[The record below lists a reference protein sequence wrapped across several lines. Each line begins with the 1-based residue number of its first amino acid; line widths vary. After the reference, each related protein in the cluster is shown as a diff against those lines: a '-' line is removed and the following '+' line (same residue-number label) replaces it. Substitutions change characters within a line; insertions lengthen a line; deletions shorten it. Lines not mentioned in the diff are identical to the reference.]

1 MKEKLRYLV
10 YFGIIISIELFC
22 SFTLN
27 SMGIRKEN
35 ILMVFIVGVLLIATF
50 TKGYFYGL
58 LASIISV
65 LCFNFLYIDPNYDFH
80 ISDPN
85 DFMLILFFLMTSV
98 IACSLTDRFQK
109 QIIISKKNESI
120 SKQLYSLSE
129 RLLNVSGIEYILLK
143 GNQYI
148 EESIQ
153 IKTNISLE
161 IKEESKNVIPIIGMN
176 RVLGSIEILSHQ
188 GLNEDQ
194 MIIIKAAANQ
204 LGNALERELTY
215 LEQEKIKVA
224 MEREHMLNSML
235 RSISHDL
242 RTPLTGI
249 VGASQLM
256 MNQDYLTNEDVYSLA
271 KDIHDQA
278 HWLTQIVE
286 NILNMSKI
294 ESGNLVLHKN
304 LEVVDDLI
312 YEAIQHLPELEKR
325 NVVVDVPQ
333 DLLFINVDGKL
344 MVQVFI
350 NILNNAIKYTK
361 EKDQITIQDL
371 LYGLMLRSGN
381 DCALMLAK
389 SVGGSVERFVEMM
402 NEKARDIGMK
412 QTHFSNPSGL
422 DEEDE
427 GNLSTVKEM
436 AILYRYCCQNP
447 LFNQIVKTKEYK
459 RLDGKGYWH
468 NKNRLLKEYP
478 YCVGGK
484 TGYTKK
490 AKRTLITR
498 AIKKQVDL
506 IIVTFNCG
514 NDFEFHQK
522 KYEECFKNYE
532 KLVLFDKGVRNIKGN
547 WYLFENDL
555 LMSKE
560 KDESVSYLIH
570 NEEMF
575 IYRNQTYIKKIKLKK
590 YRFRNFYLMILKDLV
605 YE

>member
-22 SFTLN
+22 SLTLN

-35 ILMVFIVGVLLIATF
+35 ILMVFIVGVLLISTF

-58 LASIISV
+58 LASIVSV

-109 QIIISKKNESI
+109 QIIISKKNEGI

-256 MNQDYLTNEDVYSLA
+256 MNQD
-271 KDIHDQA
+271 H
-278 HWLTQIVE
+278 QIVE

-361 EKDQITIQDL
+361 EKDQITIHVKKL
-371 LYGLMLRSGN
+371 
-381 DCALMLAK
+381 
-389 SVGGSVERFVEMM
+389 
-402 NEKARDIGMK
+402 
-412 QTHFSNPSGL
+412 
-422 DEEDE
+422 EDE
-427 GNLSTVKEM
+427 VQFMIKDTGSGISKNILDHIFEEFVTDTNVSNDSQKGIGLGL
-436 AILYRYCCQNP
+436 AICKAIIQA
-447 LFNQIVKTKEYK
+447 
-459 RLDGKGYWH
+459 H
-468 NKNRLLKEYP
+468 
-478 YCVGGK
+478 GGK
-484 TGYTKK
+484 IW
-490 AKRTLITR
+490 AK
-498 AIKKQVDL
+498 D
-506 IIVTFNCG
+506 
-514 NDFEFHQK
+514 
-522 KYEECFKNYE
+522 
-532 KLVLFDKGVRNIKGN
+532 
-547 WYLFENDL
+547 
-555 LMSKE
+555 E
-560 KDESVSYLIH
+560 KDGAC
-570 NEEMF
+570 F
-575 IYRNQTYIKKIKLKK
+575 IFTIPSDKELN
-590 YRFRNFYLMILKDLV
+590 V
-605 YE
+605 

>member
-22 SFTLN
+22 SLTLN

-35 ILMVFIVGVLLIATF
+35 ILMVFIVGVLLISTF

-58 LASIISV
+58 LASIVSV

-109 QIIISKKNESI
+109 QILISKKNEGI

-256 MNQDYLTNEDVYSLA
+256 MNQDHLTNEDIYSLA

-304 LEVVDDLI
+304 LEVVD
-312 YEAIQHLPELEKR
+312 
-325 NVVVDVPQ
+325 VPQ

-361 EKDQITIQDL
+361 EKDQITIHVKKL
-371 LYGLMLRSGN
+371 
-381 DCALMLAK
+381 
-389 SVGGSVERFVEMM
+389 
-402 NEKARDIGMK
+402 
-412 QTHFSNPSGL
+412 
-422 DEEDE
+422 EDE
-427 GNLSTVKEM
+427 VQFMIKDTGSGISKNILDHIFEEFVTDTNVSNDSQKGIGLGL
-436 AILYRYCCQNP
+436 AICKAIIQA
-447 LFNQIVKTKEYK
+447 
-459 RLDGKGYWH
+459 H
-468 NKNRLLKEYP
+468 
-478 YCVGGK
+478 GGK
-484 TGYTKK
+484 IW
-490 AKRTLITR
+490 A
-498 AIKKQVDL
+498 
-506 IIVTFNCG
+506 
-514 NDFEFHQK
+514 
-522 KYEECFKNYE
+522 
-532 KLVLFDKGVRNIKGN
+532 
-547 WYLFENDL
+547 
-555 LMSKE
+555 
-560 KDESVSYLIH
+560 KDETDGAC
-570 NEEMF
+570 F
-575 IYRNQTYIKKIKLKK
+575 IFTIPSDKELN
-590 YRFRNFYLMILKDLV
+590 V
-605 YE
+605 

>member
-1 MKEKLRYLV
+1 
-10 YFGIIISIELFC
+10 
-22 SFTLN
+22 
-27 SMGIRKEN
+27 
-35 ILMVFIVGVLLIATF
+35 
-50 TKGYFYGL
+50 
-58 LASIISV
+58 
-65 LCFNFLYIDPNYDFH
+65 
-80 ISDPN
+80 
-85 DFMLILFFLMTSV
+85 MLILFFLMTSV

-109 QIIISKKNESI
+109 QILISKKNEGI

-256 MNQDYLTNEDVYSLA
+256 MNQDHLTNEDVYSLA

-312 YEAIQHLPELEKR
+312 YEAIQHLPELEK
-325 NVVVDVPQ
+325 
-333 DLLFINVDGKL
+333 
-344 MVQVFI
+344 
-350 NILNNAIKYTK
+350 
-361 EKDQITIQDL
+361 
-371 LYGLMLRSGN
+371 
-381 DCALMLAK
+381 
-389 SVGGSVERFVEMM
+389 EMW
-402 NEKARDIGMK
+402 
-412 QTHFSNPSGL
+412 L
-422 DEEDE
+422 
-427 GNLSTVKEM
+427 
-436 AILYRYCCQNP
+436 
-447 LFNQIVKTKEYK
+447 
-459 RLDGKGYWH
+459 
-468 NKNRLLKEYP
+468 
-478 YCVGGK
+478 
-484 TGYTKK
+484 
-490 AKRTLITR
+490 
-498 AIKKQVDL
+498 
-506 IIVTFNCG
+506 
-514 NDFEFHQK
+514 
-522 KYEECFKNYE
+522 
-532 KLVLFDKGVRNIKGN
+532 
-547 WYLFENDL
+547 
-555 LMSKE
+555 
-560 KDESVSYLIH
+560 
-570 NEEMF
+570 
-575 IYRNQTYIKKIKLKK
+575 
-590 YRFRNFYLMILKDLV
+590 
-605 YE
+605 

>member
-85 DFMLILFFLMTSV
+85 DFMLI
-98 IACSLTDRFQK
+98 
-109 QIIISKKNESI
+109 I

-161 IKEESKNVIPIIGMN
+161 IKKESKNVIPIIGMN

-256 MNQDYLTNEDVYSLA
+256 MNQDHLTNEDVYSLA

-325 NVVVDVPQ
+325 NMVVDVPQ

-361 EKDQITIQDL
+361 EKDQITIHVKKL
-371 LYGLMLRSGN
+371 
-381 DCALMLAK
+381 
-389 SVGGSVERFVEMM
+389 
-402 NEKARDIGMK
+402 
-412 QTHFSNPSGL
+412 
-422 DEEDE
+422 EDE
-427 GNLSTVKEM
+427 VQFMIK
-436 AILYRYCCQNP
+436 
-447 LFNQIVKTKEYK
+447 
-459 RLDGKGYWH
+459 D
-468 NKNRLLKEYP
+468 
-478 YCVGGK
+478 
-484 TGYTKK
+484 TG
-490 AKRTLITR
+490 
-498 AIKKQVDL
+498 
-506 IIVTFNCG
+506 
-514 NDFEFHQK
+514 
-522 KYEECFKNYE
+522 
-532 KLVLFDKGVRNIKGN
+532 
-547 WYLFENDL
+547 
-555 LMSKE
+555 SE
-560 KDESVSYLIH
+560 KDVAC
-570 NEEMF
+570 F
-575 IYRNQTYIKKIKLKK
+575 IFTIPSDKELN
-590 YRFRNFYLMILKDLV
+590 V
-605 YE
+605 

>member
-120 SKQLYSLSE
+120 SKQLYILSE
-129 RLLNVSGIEYILLK
+129 RLLNVSGIEHILAK
-143 GNQYI
+143 GTQYI
-148 EESIQ
+148 EESVQ
-153 IKTNISLE
+153 IEVNISLE
-161 IKEESKNVIPIIGMN
+161 IKEESKKIIPIIGIN
-176 RVLGSIEILSHQ
+176 RVLGSIEIISQ
-188 GLNEDQ
+188 QDLNEDQ

-256 MNQDYLTNEDVYSLA
+256 MDQENLSREDIYSLA
-271 KDIHDQA
+271 KDIHNQA

-294 ESGNLVLHKN
+294 ESGNLILHKN

-312 YEAIQHLPELEKR
+312 YEAIHHLPELEKR
-325 NVVVDVPQ
+325 NVKVEVPD
-333 DLLFINVDGKL
+333 DLLLVNVDGKL
-344 MVQVFI
+344 MVQVLI
-350 NILNNAIKYTK
+350 NILSNALKYTK
-361 EKDQITIQDL
+361 EKDQITIQ
-371 LYGLMLRSGN
+371 
-381 DCALMLAK
+381 
-389 SVGGSVERFVEMM
+389 V
-402 NEKARDIGMK
+402 
-412 QTHFSNPSGL
+412 
-422 DEEDE
+422 
-427 GNLSTVKEM
+427 
-436 AILYRYCCQNP
+436 
-447 LFNQIVKTKEYK
+447 
-459 RLDGKGYWH
+459 
-468 NKNRLLKEYP
+468 
-478 YCVGGK
+478 
-484 TGYTKK
+484 
-490 AKRTLITR
+490 
-498 AIKKQVDL
+498 
-506 IIVTFNCG
+506 
-514 NDFEFHQK
+514 
-522 KYEECFKNYE
+522 
-532 KLVLFDKGVRNIKGN
+532 
-547 WYLFENDL
+547 
-555 LMSKE
+555 
-560 KDESVSYLIH
+560 
-570 NEEMF
+570 
-575 IYRNQTYIKKIKLKK
+575 KKIKDSLYSSLLLPHFFFAALGAETVK
-590 YRFRNFYLMILKDLV
+590 YGLPHVEGKAVVRRHVAGELAYPVAVQV
-605 YE
+605 YEPAAANAL

>member
-1 MKEKLRYLV
+1 
-10 YFGIIISIELFC
+10 
-22 SFTLN
+22 
-27 SMGIRKEN
+27 
-35 ILMVFIVGVLLIATF
+35 
-50 TKGYFYGL
+50 
-58 LASIISV
+58 
-65 LCFNFLYIDPNYDFH
+65 
-80 ISDPN
+80 
-85 DFMLILFFLMTSV
+85 MLILFFLMTSV

-109 QIIISKKNESI
+109 QIIISKKNEGI

-256 MNQDYLTNEDVYSLA
+256 MNQDHLTNEDVYSLA

-325 NVVVDVPQ
+325 NVQVDVPE
-333 DLLFINVDGKL
+333 DLLLVNVDGKL
-344 MVQVFI
+344 MVQVLI

-361 EKDQITIQDL
+361 ENDRIDIQ
-371 LYGLMLRSGN
+371 
-381 DCALMLAK
+381 
-389 SVGGSVERFVEMM
+389 
-402 NEKARDIGMK
+402 
-412 QTHFSNPSGL
+412 
-422 DEEDE
+422 
-427 GNLSTVKEM
+427 
-436 AILYRYCCQNP
+436 
-447 LFNQIVKTKEYK
+447 
-459 RLDGKGYWH
+459 
-468 NKNRLLKEYP
+468 
-478 YCVGGK
+478 
-484 TGYTKK
+484 
-490 AKRTLITR
+490 
-498 AIKKQVDL
+498 
-506 IIVTFNCG
+506 
-514 NDFEFHQK
+514 
-522 KYEECFKNYE
+522 
-532 KLVLFDKGVRNIKGN
+532 VRNIDRQVQ
-547 WYLFENDL
+547 FTI
-555 LMSKE
+555 
-560 KDESVSYLIH
+560 KDEGKGIS
-570 NEEMF
+570 
-575 IYRNQTYIKKIKLKK
+575 KKIVDHIFEEFVTDTNVSNDSQKGIGLGLAICKAIIQAHGGK
-590 YRFRNFYLMILKDLV
+590 IWAKDETDGACFIFTIPSDKELNV
-605 YE
+605 

>member
-22 SFTLN
+22 SLTLN
-27 SMGIRKEN
+27 SMGIGKEN

-58 LASIISV
+58 LASIVSV
-65 LCFNFLYIDPNYDFH
+65 LCFNFLYINPNYDFH

-256 MNQDYLTNEDVYSLA
+256 MNQDHLTNEDVYSLA

-333 DLLFINVDGKL
+333 DLLFIN
-344 MVQVFI
+344 
-350 NILNNAIKYTK
+350 ILNNAIKYTK
-361 EKDQITIQDL
+361 EKDQITIHVKKLEDEIQFMIKDTGSGISKNIL
-371 LYGLMLRSGN
+371 DHIFEEFVTNTNVSNDSQKGIGLG
-381 DCALMLAK
+381 LAICK
-389 SVGGSVERFVEMM
+389 AIIQAHGGKIWAK
-402 NEKARDIGMK
+402 NEKDGACFIF
-412 QTHFSNPSGL
+412 TIPS
-422 DEEDE
+422 D
-427 GNLSTVKEM
+427 KE
-436 AILYRYCCQNP
+436 LN
-447 LFNQIVKTKEYK
+447 V
-459 RLDGKGYWH
+459 
-468 NKNRLLKEYP
+468 
-478 YCVGGK
+478 
-484 TGYTKK
+484 
-490 AKRTLITR
+490 
-498 AIKKQVDL
+498 
-506 IIVTFNCG
+506 
-514 NDFEFHQK
+514 
-522 KYEECFKNYE
+522 
-532 KLVLFDKGVRNIKGN
+532 
-547 WYLFENDL
+547 
-555 LMSKE
+555 
-560 KDESVSYLIH
+560 
-570 NEEMF
+570 
-575 IYRNQTYIKKIKLKK
+575 
-590 YRFRNFYLMILKDLV
+590 
-605 YE
+605 

>member
-10 YFGIIISIELFC
+10 YFIIIISIELFC
-22 SFTLN
+22 SLTLN
-27 SMGIRKEN
+27 SMGIGKEN

-58 LASIISV
+58 LASIVSV
-65 LCFNFLYIDPNYDFH
+65 LCFNFLYIEPNYDFH
-80 ISDPN
+80 ISESN
-85 DFMLILFFLMTSV
+85 DFMLIVFFLMTSI

-129 RLLNVSGIEYILLK
+129 RLLNVSGVDYILLK
-143 GNQYI
+143 GKQYI

-161 IKEESKNVIPIIGMN
+161 IKEENKNNIPIVGMN
-176 RVLGSIEILSHQ
+176 RILGNIEILSQ
-188 GLNEDQ
+188 QDLNEDQ

-256 MNQDYLTNEDVYSLA
+256 MNQDLTNDKIHVLA

-325 NVVVDVPQ
+325 NVQVDVPE
-333 DLLFINVDGKL
+333 DLLLVNVDGKL
-344 MVQVFI
+344 MVQVLI

-361 EKDQITIQDL
+361 E
-371 LYGLMLRSGN
+371 N
-381 DCALMLAK
+381 DCI
-389 SVGGSVERFVEMM
+389 
-402 NEKARDIGMK
+402 DI
-412 QTHFSNPSGL
+412 Q
-422 DEEDE
+422 
-427 GNLSTVKEM
+427 
-436 AILYRYCCQNP
+436 
-447 LFNQIVKTKEYK
+447 
-459 RLDGKGYWH
+459 
-468 NKNRLLKEYP
+468 
-478 YCVGGK
+478 
-484 TGYTKK
+484 
-490 AKRTLITR
+490 
-498 AIKKQVDL
+498 
-506 IIVTFNCG
+506 
-514 NDFEFHQK
+514 
-522 KYEECFKNYE
+522 
-532 KLVLFDKGVRNIKGN
+532 VRNIDQQVQ
-547 WYLFENDL
+547 F
-555 LMSKE
+555 MI
-560 KDESVSYLIH
+560 KDEGKGISKKIVDHIFDEFVTDTDVSNDSQKGIGLGLAICKAIIQAH
-570 NEEMF
+570 GGNIIARNEEQGACF
-575 IYRNQTYIKKIKLKK
+575 IFTIPDDKEL
-590 YRFRNFYLMILKDLV
+590 ILNG
-605 YE
+605 

>member
-22 SFTLN
+22 SLTLN

-35 ILMVFIVGVLLIATF
+35 ILMVFIVGVLLISTF

-58 LASIISV
+58 LASIVSV

-109 QIIISKKNESI
+109 QIIISKKNEGI

-204 LGNALERELTY
+204 LGNALERE
-215 LEQEKIKVA
+215 
-224 MEREHMLNSML
+224 HMLNSML

-256 MNQDYLTNEDVYSLA
+256 MNQDHLTNEDVYSLA

-361 EKDQITIQDL
+361 EKDQITIHVKKLENEVQFMIKDTGSGISKNIL
-371 LYGLMLRSGN
+371 DHIFEEFVTDTNVSNDSQKGIGLG
-381 DCALMLAK
+381 LAIC
-389 SVGGSVERFVEMM
+389 
-402 NEKARDIGMK
+402 KAII
-412 QTHFSNPSGL
+412 QAH
-422 DEEDE
+422 
-427 GNLSTVKEM
+427 
-436 AILYRYCCQNP
+436 
-447 LFNQIVKTKEYK
+447 
-459 RLDGKGYWH
+459 
-468 NKNRLLKEYP
+468 
-478 YCVGGK
+478 GGK
-484 TGYTKK
+484 IW
-490 AKRTLITR
+490 AKNETDG
-498 AIKKQVDL
+498 A
-506 IIVTFNCG
+506 
-514 NDFEFHQK
+514 
-522 KYEECFKNYE
+522 CFI
-532 KLVLFDKGVRNIKGN
+532 FTIPSDKELNV
-547 WYLFENDL
+547 
-555 LMSKE
+555 
-560 KDESVSYLIH
+560 
-570 NEEMF
+570 
-575 IYRNQTYIKKIKLKK
+575 
-590 YRFRNFYLMILKDLV
+590 
-605 YE
+605 

>member
-35 ILMVFIVGVLLIATF
+35 ILMVFIVGVLLISTF

-58 LASIISV
+58 LASIVSV

-109 QIIISKKNESI
+109 QIIISKKNEGI

-256 MNQDYLTNEDVYSLA
+256 MNQDHLTNEDVYSLA
-271 KDIHDQA
+271 K
-278 HWLTQIVE
+278 
-286 NILNMSKI
+286 
-294 ESGNLVLHKN
+294 
-304 LEVVDDLI
+304 DLI

-325 NVVVDVPQ
+325 NVQVDVPE
-333 DLLFINVDGKL
+333 DLLLVNVDGKL
-344 MVQVFI
+344 MVQVLI

-361 EKDQITIQDL
+361 ENDRIDIQ
-371 LYGLMLRSGN
+371 
-381 DCALMLAK
+381 
-389 SVGGSVERFVEMM
+389 
-402 NEKARDIGMK
+402 
-412 QTHFSNPSGL
+412 
-422 DEEDE
+422 
-427 GNLSTVKEM
+427 
-436 AILYRYCCQNP
+436 
-447 LFNQIVKTKEYK
+447 
-459 RLDGKGYWH
+459 
-468 NKNRLLKEYP
+468 
-478 YCVGGK
+478 
-484 TGYTKK
+484 
-490 AKRTLITR
+490 
-498 AIKKQVDL
+498 
-506 IIVTFNCG
+506 
-514 NDFEFHQK
+514 
-522 KYEECFKNYE
+522 
-532 KLVLFDKGVRNIKGN
+532 VRNIDRQVQFTIKDEGKGISKKIVDHI
-547 WYLFENDL
+547 FEEFVTDTNVSNDSQKGIGL
-555 LMSKE
+555 GLAICKAIIQAHGGKIWAKDE
-560 KDESVSYLIH
+560 KDGAC
-570 NEEMF
+570 F
-575 IYRNQTYIKKIKLKK
+575 IFTIPSDKELN
-590 YRFRNFYLMILKDLV
+590 V
-605 YE
+605 

>member
-35 ILMVFIVGVLLIATF
+35 ILMVFIVGVLLISTF

-58 LASIISV
+58 LASIVSV

-109 QIIISKKNESI
+109 QILISKKNEGI

-256 MNQDYLTNEDVYSLA
+256 MNQDHLTNEDVYSLA

-286 NILNMSKI
+286 N
-294 ESGNLVLHKN
+294 

-325 NVVVDVPQ
+325 NVQVDVPE
-333 DLLFINVDGKL
+333 DLLLVNVDGKL
-344 MVQVFI
+344 MVQVLI

-361 EKDQITIQDL
+361 ENDRIDIQ
-371 LYGLMLRSGN
+371 
-381 DCALMLAK
+381 
-389 SVGGSVERFVEMM
+389 
-402 NEKARDIGMK
+402 
-412 QTHFSNPSGL
+412 
-422 DEEDE
+422 
-427 GNLSTVKEM
+427 
-436 AILYRYCCQNP
+436 
-447 LFNQIVKTKEYK
+447 
-459 RLDGKGYWH
+459 
-468 NKNRLLKEYP
+468 
-478 YCVGGK
+478 
-484 TGYTKK
+484 
-490 AKRTLITR
+490 
-498 AIKKQVDL
+498 
-506 IIVTFNCG
+506 
-514 NDFEFHQK
+514 
-522 KYEECFKNYE
+522 
-532 KLVLFDKGVRNIKGN
+532 VRNIDRQVQFTIKDEGKGISKKIVDHI
-547 WYLFENDL
+547 FEEFVTDTNVSNDSQKGIGL
-555 LMSKE
+555 GLAICKAIIQAHGGKIWAKDE
-560 KDESVSYLIH
+560 KDGAC
-570 NEEMF
+570 F
-575 IYRNQTYIKKIKLKK
+575 IFTIPSDKELN
-590 YRFRNFYLMILKDLV
+590 V
-605 YE
+605 

>member
-242 RTPLTGI
+242 RTPLTSIMG
-249 VGASQLM
+249 
-256 MNQDYLTNEDVYSLA
+256 YLQMARLEEVSEGEKNEYID
-271 KDIHDQA
+271 
-278 HWLTQIVE
+278 IVE
-286 NILNMSKI
+286 NRTKSLQQLISSFYDLSRIEGNEYNFYYKKVNLKNILCENI
-294 ESGNLVLHKN
+294 AAFYN
-304 LEVVDDLI
+304 D
-312 YEAIQHLPELEKR
+312 
-325 NVVVDVPQ
+325 
-333 DLLFINVDGKL
+333 FINNNINPIIEVDENIRDIISDEGAITRIFTNLIGNIIKHGESYVKITL
-344 MVQVFI
+344 KQKDDVIITEFI
-350 NILNNAIKYTK
+350 NKTTDLTEENVDKLFKRFYTVDKSRSDRNTGLGLYITKVLVEKLGYSINATLK
-361 EKDQITIQDL
+361 
-371 LYGLMLRSGN
+371 
-381 DCALMLAK
+381 
-389 SVGGSVERFVEMM
+389 
-402 NEKARDIGMK
+402 NE
-412 QTHFSNPSGL
+412 
-422 DEEDE
+422 E
-427 GNLSTVKEM
+427 
-436 AILYRYCCQNP
+436 
-447 LFNQIVKTKEYK
+447 
-459 RLDGKGYWH
+459 
-468 NKNRLLKEYP
+468 
-478 YCVGGK
+478 
-484 TGYTKK
+484 
-490 AKRTLITR
+490 
-498 AIKKQVDL
+498 L
-506 IIVTFNCG
+506 II
-514 NDFEFHQK
+514 Q
-522 KYEECFKNYE
+522 
-532 KLVLFDKGVRNIKGN
+532 
-547 WYLFENDL
+547 
-555 LMSKE
+555 
-560 KDESVSYLIH
+560 
-570 NEEMF
+570 
-575 IYRNQTYIKKIKLKK
+575 
-590 YRFRNFYLMILKDLV
+590 ILWK
-605 YE
+605 